1 MSSTSASNSSNT
13 STIDKLRSQWSH
25 YNSSSQSSTRF
36 QQQKQNQKLQKQKQ
50 QRIIQKRDFHYEC
63 PHCNEPIFYNQYW
76 FDDFQ
81 NRYIPLSTYTH
92 RPHKCYQKEAEKIEG
107 LMNGTYTVPLSNVQ

>member
-1 MSSTSASNSSNT
+1 VDSLSTQNNI
-13 STIDKLRSQWSH
+13 IDKLRNQWSQ
-25 YNSSSQSSTRF
+25 YNFSSHKP
-36 QQQKQNQKLQKQKQ
+36 QKNKQIDKKQRPKNQLQI
-50 QRIIQKRDFHYEC
+50 RRDFHYKC

-92 RPHKCYQKEAEKIEG
+92 RPHKCYQKEAEKLEG
-107 LMNGTYTVPLSNVQ
+107 LMNGTYEIPS